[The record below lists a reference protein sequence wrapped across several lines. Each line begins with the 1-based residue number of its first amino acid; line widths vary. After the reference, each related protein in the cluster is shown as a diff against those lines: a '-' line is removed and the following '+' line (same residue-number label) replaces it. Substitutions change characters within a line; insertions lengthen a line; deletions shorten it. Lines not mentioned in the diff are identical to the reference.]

1 MCEPTTIIMAV
12 TAVMAAYSAQQ
23 QAKAQKSKAKFDAG
37 VARNNQVLLQRA
49 AQDRIKQGDESER
62 QYRVKVA
69 QMIGRQR
76 AGFAANGVLVNDPG
90 SSPQNALL
98 DTRTLEATDIS
109 ILRENTRKDVD
120 SLRFQAANAGAQ
132 AGLLASSAPSPGA
145 AAGLSLLQSAPGAYN
160 SLSTSN
166 TADTTTQ
173 PPTTSAPTSDSQQ

>member
-12 TAVMAAYSAQQ
+12 TAVMAAYSANQ

-49 AQDRIKQGDESER
+49 AEDRVKQGDVAER

-69 QMIGRQR
+69 NLIGQQR
-76 AGFAANGVLVNDPG
+76 AGFAAAGVLVNDPG
-90 SSPQNALL
+90 SSPQDALM

-109 ILRENTRKDVD
+109 TLRENTRKDVA

-132 AGLLASSAPSPGA
+132 AGLLASSAPNPSH
-145 AAGLSLLQSAPGAYN
+145 AAGLSLLQSAP
-160 SLSTSN
+160 SLYDSLPAS
-166 TADTTTQ
+166 Q
-173 PPTTSAPTSDSQQ
+173 PAGNPNQFAPT